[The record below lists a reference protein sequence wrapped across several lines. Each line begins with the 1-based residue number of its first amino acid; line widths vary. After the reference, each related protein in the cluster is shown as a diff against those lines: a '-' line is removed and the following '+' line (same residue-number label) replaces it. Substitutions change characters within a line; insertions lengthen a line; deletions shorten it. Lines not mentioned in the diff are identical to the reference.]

1 MTILSIS
8 EEIQQDVYCSHC
20 DTYDGEICNNYDT
33 GMASFDCHCCGLS
46 AEYPL

>member
-20 DTYDGEICNNYDT
+20 DTHDGEICKNYDT
-33 GMASFDCHCCGLS
+33 GMASFDCYYCGLS